1 MLLDVQNMVPQLV
14 EIQGY
19 KARAVTIFWDLIKGF
34 NELLTTCQDYTILS
48 DMLLFADFYDI
59 HRLNN
64 VIFQQIDKVKVGK
77 ENLIPGMAAVE
88 KLEKLDIYKNN
99 ASTLEKRCIEFTES
113 TYRSAKTLG
122 LLVTKNSDN
131 IDLTIRLLD
140 SCSKM
145 NAYESKCE
153 ELIEYKHCFNC
164 KYIITVKCHPLPQGS
179 NLLCSSCS
187 QFEYKQFC
195 KCNKSIKCQYV
206 TGYCYSESV
215 KSRCCNLSICSD
227 CFGFKGTRY
236 CKFH

>member
-59 HRLNN
+59 HRHNN
-64 VIFQQIDKVKVGK
+64 AIFQQIDTVKVGK

-153 ELIEYKHCFNC
+153 ELIEVKHCFNC
-164 KYIITVKCHPLPQGS
+164 NNIINVKCHPLPQGA
-179 NLLCSSCS
+179 NLLCHSCS

-195 KCNKSIKCQYV
+195 KCNKSRTCQQN
-206 TGYCYSESV
+206 YCYSEIV
-215 KSRCCNLSICSD
+215 KSRCCNSSVCND
-227 CFGFKGTRY
+227 CLGFKCTSY